1 MVSGEE
7 EARSSDSGEGERG
20 RAKHAVREWEVGAG
34 SGARATGGGT
44 TGVWTPSLHAYRVVK
59 TYEKI
64 EHTTIETNVIC
75 INEIQNYIIYM
86 QFEH

>member
-59 TYEKI
+59 IRRFDFFLKKLTTYFIKNIYSKI
-64 EHTTIETNVIC
+64 
-75 INEIQNYIIYM
+75 
-86 QFEH
+86 